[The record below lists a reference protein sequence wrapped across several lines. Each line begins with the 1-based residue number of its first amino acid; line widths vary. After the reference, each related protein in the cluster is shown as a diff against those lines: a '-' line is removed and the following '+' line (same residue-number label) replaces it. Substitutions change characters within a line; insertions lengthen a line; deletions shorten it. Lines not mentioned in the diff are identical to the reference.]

1 MYHTFSFSAFN
12 TTVAG
17 TIDCGEHVDTQ
28 KATQLEQD
36 IEAHAYAFEKICSRF
51 DPASELSQLHA
62 SGAGTHTVSPIL
74 LRYYNLWYF
83 IINRIA
89 LPCIGA
95 GMGLENSSMDRSLDD
110 SQSRGACRCT
120 WLRQIYVIYH
130 SRVTYSVHLSIS
142 SYHGR
147 TRGDQ
152 FLVFCDPYHDI
163 I

>member
-74 LRYYNLWYF
+74 F
-83 IINRIA
+83 A
-89 LPCIGA
+89 L
-95 GMGLENSSMDRSLDD
+95 L
-110 SQSRGACRCT
+110 QS
-120 WLRQIYVIYH
+120 
-130 SRVTYSVHLSIS
+130 
-142 SYHGR
+142 
-147 TRGDQ
+147 
-152 FLVFCDPYHDI
+152 LVFHYQQDCSTVYWGRYGVGEFI
-163 I
+163 NG